1 VKRLILVRHAESV
14 LGVEG
19 IANGDPA
26 LPNPLSPEGERQAR
40 ALGEVLAG
48 TPIDLCVT
56 SEFERVRQTA
66 DLALAGREVPR
77 LVLADLNEIGY
88 GKWEGAPVAEY
99 LGWAWTH
106 GPADAC
112 PGGGEARVD
121 AARRLVRGWRAVLAR
136 DEETALVV
144 GHGLAL
150 RYVLNAVRG
159 RDPKAMLDQVPLAEP
174 QLLSADE
181 VERGV
186 ARLEAWVEEPRW

>member
-14 LGVEG
+14 LGAEE

-26 LPNPLSPEGERQAR
+26 VANPLSPEGERQAR

-66 DLALAGREVPR
+66 DLALAGRGVPR

-88 GKWEGAPVAEY
+88 GNWEGEPVADY

-106 GPADAC
+106 GPADRC
-112 PGGGEARVD
+112 PGGGETRVD
-121 AARRLVRGWRAVLAR
+121 AARRLVRGWRTVLAR

-181 VERGV
+181 IERGV
-186 ARLEAWVEEPRW
+186 SRLEAWIEAPKW

>member
-26 LPNPLSPEGERQAR
+26 VSNPLSAEGERQAQ
-40 ALGEVLAG
+40 ALGEVIAE
-48 TPIDLCVT
+48 TPVDLCVT

-66 DLALAGREVPR
+66 DLALAGRDVPR
-77 LVLADLNEIGY
+77 LVLADLNEIRY

-106 GPADAC
+106 GPADPC
-112 PGGGEARVD
+112 PGGGEARVE
-121 AARRLVRGWRAVLAR
+121 AARRLVRGWRTVLAR
-136 DEETALVV
+136 DEEAALAV

-174 QLLSADE
+174 QLLSAAE
-181 VERGV
+181 IERGV
-186 ARLEAWVEEPRW
+186 ARLEAWVEDPRW

>member
-14 LGVEG
+14 LGAEG

-26 LPNPLSPEGERQAR
+26 VANPLSPEGEQQAR
-40 ALGEVLAG
+40 ALGEILAG
-48 TPIDLCVT
+48 TTIDLCIT
-56 SEFERVRQTA
+56 SEFERARRTA
-66 DLALAGREVPR
+66 DVALAGRDVPR

-88 GKWEGAPVAEY
+88 GKWEGAPVADY

-106 GPADAC
+106 GPTDPC

-121 AARRLVRGWRAVLAR
+121 AARRLVRAWRAVLGR

-174 QLLSADE
+174 QLLSAEE

-186 ARLEAWVEEPRW
+186 ARLEAWVEDPQW

>member
-1 VKRLILVRHAESV
+1 VKLILVRHAESV
-14 LGVEG
+14 LGAEG

-26 LPNPLSPEGERQAR
+26 VLNPLSVEGERQAR

-48 TPIDLCVT
+48 TTIDLCVT

-66 DLALAGREVPR
+66 DLALAGRDVPR

-88 GKWEGAPVAEY
+88 GNWEGGPVADY

-106 GPADAC
+106 GPADPC
-112 PGGGEARVD
+112 PGAGETRVD
-121 AARRLVRGWRAVLAR
+121 AARRLVRGWRTVLAR

-174 QLLSADE
+174 QLLSAE
-181 VERGV
+181 EIELGV
-186 ARLEAWVEEPRW
+186 ARLEAWIEAPKW